1 MTTAYLL
8 VDVRVAEGWTLW
20 NVFGLVLLIGA
31 AIAIGVVVFISV
43 VWRK

>member
-8 VDVRVAEGWTLW
+8 TDVRVAEGWTLW
-20 NVFGLVLLIGA
+20 NILGLVVLVLA
-31 AIAIGVVVFISV
+31 AIAIGVVVFIRV